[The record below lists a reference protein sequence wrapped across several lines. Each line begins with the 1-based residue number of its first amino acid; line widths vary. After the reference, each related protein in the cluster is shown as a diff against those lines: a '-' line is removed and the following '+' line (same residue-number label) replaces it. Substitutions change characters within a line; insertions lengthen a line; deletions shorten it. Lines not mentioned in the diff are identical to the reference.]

1 MNNPQRTVRLIDI
14 TNNINLSYKIVAE
27 ADELELEI
35 LDQALDQDL
44 EGPLNSFLFVGSID
58 YYSICQIKKETYRS
72 SQVIV
77 LECVSGLSPMNWSKN
92 LYKEA
97 DQKYGLS
104 GHTIYVRSP
113 ITGRDQPIP
122 LDF

>member
-14 TNNINLSYKIVAE
+14 TNNVSLSYKIVAE
-27 ADELELEI
+27 ANELELEI

-58 YYSICQIKKETYRS
+58 YYSLCQIKKETYQS

-77 LECVSGLSPMNWSKN
+77 LECVSGLSPMNWNKD

-97 DQKYGLS
+97 DQKYCLS
-104 GHTIYVRSP
+104 GHTIYVRTP
-113 ITGRDQPIP
+113 VTGRDQAIP

>member
-14 TNNINLSYKIVAE
+14 TNNVSLSYKIVAE
-27 ADELELEI
+27 ANELELEI

-58 YYSICQIKKETYRS
+58 YYSLCQIKKETYQS

-77 LECVSGLSPMNWSKN
+77 LECVSGLSPMNWK
-92 LYKEA
+92 
-97 DQKYGLS
+97 
-104 GHTIYVRSP
+104 
-113 ITGRDQPIP
+113 
-122 LDF
+122 

>member
-35 LDQALDQDL
+35 LDQAL

-58 YYSICQIKKETYRS
+58 YYSICQIKKETYQS

-97 DQKYGLS
+97 DHKYGLS